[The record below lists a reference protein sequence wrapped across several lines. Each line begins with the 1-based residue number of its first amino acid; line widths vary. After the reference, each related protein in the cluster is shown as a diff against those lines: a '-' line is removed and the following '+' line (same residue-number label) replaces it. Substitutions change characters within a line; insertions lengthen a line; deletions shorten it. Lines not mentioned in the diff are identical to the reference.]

1 MAAARPRRLIFAAL
15 VSHALACTSAST
27 MRLGA
32 MPRHATDEARHAADE
47 ARRMATVE
55 AKRAADEARRAADE
69 ARRMATVEAKRAA
82 DEARRITRSIQV
94 TTQTTLLQL
103 QTRHVSSVHW
113 WELQAREFAAGVD
126 SQLHHAWGTLHDR
139 ATEPLPAA
147 RRLMQRVRSKAT
159 RSLTSAS
166 LLAREPFG
174 QLPSFITTELE
185 RRLRPRRLPSRF
197 PLQEFVVRPI
207 RRALAWRRASNL
219 VQSDDVADL
228 SGTWRLEERIR
239 MDDFLKEMG
248 FSALQRAVVLK
259 AGQVQVIAMRGAE
272 LKVLTRDV
280 RGTSELVSAPLPPP
294 LAAAAAAAA
303 GRLAPPSTVHSPGA
317 ELRRVVSAVG
327 GAARACLCALGCPM
341 CPPRAPP
348 LPNLCRAHCR
358 CCRSATPTASSTRT
372 ATATCRSAAPPSSRA
387 ATSSSPSARRAAAT
401 PSPSAAAPC
410 SPTGG

>member
-1 MAAARPRRLIFAAL
+1 
-15 VSHALACTSAST
+15 
-27 MRLGA
+27 
-32 MPRHATDEARHAADE
+32 
-47 ARRMATVE
+47 MATVE

-280 RGTSELVSAPLPPP
+280 RGTSELVSASLPP
-294 LAAAAAAAA
+294 LAAAAAAA

-341 CPPRAPP
+341 CPPRALP
-348 LPNLCRAHCR
+348 LPCLCRAQVLPLGDPDGVVDSDGDGDVPICR
-358 CCRSATPTASSTRT
+358 AAFIEGGDLVITEREASSGDTVSI
-372 ATATCRSAAPPSSRA
+372 CRRSLQPDGRLRVDVRKRN
-387 ATSSSPSARRAAAT
+387 RRGDGFVSMRVVFT
-401 PSPSAAAPC
+401 PVDE
-410 SPTGG
+410 

>member
-1 MAAARPRRLIFAAL
+1 
-15 VSHALACTSAST
+15 
-27 MRLGA
+27 
-32 MPRHATDEARHAADE
+32 
-47 ARRMATVE
+47 MATVE

-197 PLQEFVVRPI
+197 PLQELVVRPI

-303 GRLAPPSTVHSPGA
+303 GRLAPPSRLST
-317 ELRRVVSAVG
+317 LRRRATPRRICRGRSRTRLPLRPRMPHVPPTCPASAQP
-327 GAARACLCALGCPM
+327 LPCALQVL
-341 CPPRAPP
+341 P
-348 LPNLCRAHCR
+348 LGDPDGVVDSDGDGDVPICRAAFIEGGDLVITER
-358 CCRSATPTASSTRT
+358 EASSGDTVSI
-372 ATATCRSAAPPSSRA
+372 CRRSLQPDGRLRVDVRKRN
-387 ATSSSPSARRAAAT
+387 RRGDGFVSMRVVFT
-401 PSPSAAAPC
+401 PVDE
-410 SPTGG
+410 